1 VLENNSIFVGTVSQ
15 LPLKSQMTYQVDALH
30 LDISALL
37 ATAQRQLLE
46 STPIPI
52 VYHDRAFLKNNQLP
66 LSLKKS
72 PINVYALWMRAN
84 SDEDWTLMYI
94 GQRSRKYGWSR
105 VAQHLFTTPSGTQ
118 SKLQQVRAAIEA
130 GAQIG
135 VTGILIE
142 PDSLRLSVEEELIQR
157 NSSSGKHL
165 LWNQKS
171 RANVS
176 RLAELAQS

>member
-1 VLENNSIFVGTVSQ
+1 
-15 LPLKSQMTYQVDALH
+15 MTYQVDALH

-37 ATAQRQLLE
+37 ATAQKQLLE
-46 STPIPI
+46 STPVPI
-52 VYHDRAFLKNNQLP
+52 VYHDTAVLKNNQLP

-84 SDEDWTLMYI
+84 SDEAWTLMYI

-105 VAQHLFTTPSGTQ
+105 VAQHLFATPSGTQ

-157 NSSSGKHL
+157 NSSSDKHL
-165 LWNQKS
+165 LWNQKA
-171 RANVS
+171 RAN
-176 RLAELAQS
+176 AQQRRQVTNT